1 VTLYARALL
10 PWVTVDEARTTDG
23 TVLTLARRGTEWEV
37 CADGLVLMS
46 SRAHGSEDE
55 LARLAFAKVKQA
67 RTVLIGGLG
76 LGFTLRATLD
86 LLGPR
91 GKVLV
96 AEQSSSVV
104 DWNRA
109 HVGGL
114 AGRPLEDPRVTVRVG
129 GVQGRIREARAAYDV
144 ILLDVDNGPAAL
156 IHDANAGLYDATGVV
171 ACHVALK
178 EGGALAVWASGP
190 DDRYLRRLQRSGF
203 SASAVRVAPRP
214 GAGGRKH
221 VVFVAVKARAATRG
235 GFAGV
240 PTAQPTGHGRRRGDG

>member
-1 VTLYARALL
+1 ML
-10 PWVTVDEARTTDG
+10 PWITVDETRTADG
-23 TVLTLARRGTEWEV
+23 TALTLARRGTEWEV
-37 CADGLVLMS
+37 RADGFVLMS
-46 SRAHGSEDE
+46 SRAHGSEDD
-55 LARLAFAKVKQA
+55 LARLAFAKAPRA

-76 LGFTLRATLD
+76 LGFSLRAALD

-91 GKVLV
+91 GKVVV

-109 HVGGL
+109 HVGDL

-129 GVQGRIREARAAYDV
+129 DVREHIGKARAVYDL

-156 IHDANAGLYDATGVV
+156 IHDANAGLYDATGIV
-171 ACHVALK
+171 ACHLALK
-178 EGGALAVWASGP
+178 EGGALAVWAAGP

-203 SASAVRVAPRP
+203 DASAVRVAPRP

-221 VVFVAVKARAATRG
+221 VVFVAVKTPAAARG
-235 GFAGV
+235 G
-240 PTAQPTGHGRRRGDG
+240 R